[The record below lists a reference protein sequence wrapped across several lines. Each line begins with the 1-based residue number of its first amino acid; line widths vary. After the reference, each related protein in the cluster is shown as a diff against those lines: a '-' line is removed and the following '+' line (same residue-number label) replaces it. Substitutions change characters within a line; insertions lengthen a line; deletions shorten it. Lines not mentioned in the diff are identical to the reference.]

1 MLAFLVGY
9 YNTFIILHEESDLV
23 RRKFYNNMK
32 FILSVDQD
40 ISRVSKANE
49 RDILFN
55 TRNKFHISNIHA
67 CMYIVLFTI

>member
-55 TRNKFHISNIHA
+55 TRNKFHISKLS
-67 CMYIVLFTI
+67 CIVLFIV